1 MGACVEGDQLMIVT
15 ELMPRGSVED
25 LIHKNKAQLPFKQR
39 MKVTHPPFHNHLII
53 INNNNFNRKIFSLF
67 LL

>member
-25 LIHKNKAQLPFKQR
+25 LIHKSKTQLPFKQR
-39 MKVTHPPFHNHLII
+39 MKVIYPPYHNYLFYIMME
-53 INNNNFNRKIFSLF
+53 KIA
-67 LL
+67 

>member
-39 MKVTHPPFHNHLII
+39 MKVT
-53 INNNNFNRKIFSLF
+53 KLF
-67 LL
+67 KY